1 MSKEVMKALT
11 LQHPIVYE
19 TYNICEIV
27 DQSKPAKFS
36 IQTLKD
42 ICAALELD
50 VASMTW
56 QVQAALLIW
65 KLLKAFWP
73 GVAVKLVQSSS
84 KADQNIVEINL
95 QNSQ

>member
-1 MSKEVMKALT
+1 MSKEVTKALT

-27 DQSKPAKFS
+27 DQSKLAKFS

-56 QVQAALLIW
+56 QVQAALYGNYW
-65 KLLKAFWP
+65 RRF
-73 GVAVKLVQSSS
+73 GQV
-84 KADQNIVEINL
+84 
-95 QNSQ
+95 

>member
-1 MSKEVMKALT
+1 MQWGGKEWADNKEGNRRNVQGSNESVT

-27 DQSKPAKFS
+27 DQSKLAKFS

-56 QVQAALLIW
+56 QVQAALYGNYW
-65 KLLKAFWP
+65 RRF
-73 GVAVKLVQSSS
+73 GQV
-84 KADQNIVEINL
+84 
-95 QNSQ
+95 